1 MTTQTP
7 QAAISDVIDA
17 AVQHPYRYQ
26 RRYSGPLQAVIFDW
40 AGTLVDFGSFAPT
53 QVLVDAFAA
62 YGFQI
67 SLAEARVPMGMA
79 KRDHI
84 RAITR
89 IPAVEQ
95 RWLAQFGSSATEA
108 QIDHIY
114 ESFMPMQISQVAQY
128 SAPIPGALETLQAL
142 RERQIKIGSCS
153 GYPRQVMNTLLPH
166 ASQAGITVDCAVAA
180 DDLAAGARPGP
191 WMALQ
196 NVIALGITDV
206 AACVKVDDTV
216 PGIAE
221 GLNAGMWTVGLV
233 LSGNEAGFSL
243 AEFEAADAS
252 LKDKKRQYAGQ
263 LLAQAGAHY
272 LIDSVAQLLPV
283 LNDIQLRMQGGERP

>member
-1 MTTQTP
+1 MTTNTFHALTEARP
-7 QAAISDVIDA
+7 QY
-17 AVQHPYRYQ
+17 PYRYQ
-26 RRYSGPLQAVIFDW
+26 RHYSSRLQAVIFDW

-62 YGFQI
+62 YGFHI

-89 IPAVEQ
+89 IPAVAQ
-95 RWLAQFGSSATEA
+95 RWLTQFGSDASEE

-114 ESFMPMQISQVAQY
+114 ENFMPMQISQVARY
-128 SAPIPGALETLQAL
+128 SAPIPGAIETLQEL
-142 RERQIKIGSCS
+142 RKRQIKIGSCS
-153 GYPRQVMNTLLPH
+153 GYPRQVMNALLPH
-166 ASQAGITVDCAVAA
+166 ASKAGIEVDYAVAA

-196 NVIALGITDV
+196 NVVSLGITDV

-221 GLNAGMWTVGLV
+221 GLNAGMWTVGLT
-233 LSGNEAGFSL
+233 LSGNEAGYSL
-243 AEFEAADAS
+243 EEYQAADEQQ
-252 LKDKKRQYAGQ
+252 KDQKRQYAGQ

-272 LIDSVAQLLPV
+272 LIDSIADLLPV
-283 LNDIQLRMQGGERP
+283 LEEIRLRMHRGERP